1 MYFHLRSLRVPDIFV
16 RAPAP
21 NSPAFNR
28 NPHLWSL
35 RVDILFVWKW
45 QQSFGTPGV
54 CVSTLNITVGT
65 HSNRTDNSSLSDN
78 AALELV
84 SSTISYRALKL
95 MLWPR
100 MCLAGSAWNGVPCIY
115 SCEESI
121 RGLLRWARDY
131 YNYKIS
137 SWRMPTAEEKW
148 KLQLFKKLLLVLLN
162 HASVLLSLCTYS
174 SAMPST
180 TAASNCSACAVADG
194 IHLSGR
200 AWKSPAM
207 KALFLFSFCRS
218 FVEQY
223 YRRV

>member
-1 MYFHLRSLRVPDIFV
+1 MYLHLKSLRVPDIFLC
-16 RAPAP
+16 APAP

-45 QQSFGTPGV
+45 QQSFWTPGM

-65 HSNRTDNSSLSDN
+65 HSNGTDNSSLSDN
-78 AALELV
+78 VALELV

-100 MCLAGSAWNGVPCIY
+100 MCLAGSTWNGVPCIY

-121 RGLLRWARDY
+121 RGLLRWAHNY

-137 SWRMPTAEEKW
+137 SWRVPTAEEKW
-148 KLQLFKKLLLVLLN
+148 KVQLFKKLLLVLLN
-162 HASVLLSLCTYS
+162 HASALLSSGTYS
-174 SAMPST
+174 ST
-180 TAASNCSACAVADG
+180 TPTTTCNCSACAVADG
-194 IHLSGR
+194 IHLFGR
-200 AWKSPAM
+200 G
-207 KALFLFSFCRS
+207 
-218 FVEQY
+218 
-223 YRRV
+223 